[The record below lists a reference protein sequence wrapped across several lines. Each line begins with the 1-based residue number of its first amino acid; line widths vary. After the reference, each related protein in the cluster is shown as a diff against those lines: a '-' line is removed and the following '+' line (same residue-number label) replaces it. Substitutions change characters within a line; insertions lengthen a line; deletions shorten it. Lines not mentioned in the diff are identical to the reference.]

1 VRYTLPP
8 PDAAGARGPS
18 AADMQAAMEL
28 DPEERAAMIGG
39 MVEGLSARLAASGGP
54 AEDWARLIA
63 ALGVLGEHDRARAI
77 WAEAQRLFADQ
88 PDGLARI
95 EAAARGAGVAN

>member
-1 VRYTLPP
+1 
-8 PDAAGARGPS
+8 
-18 AADMQAAMEL
+18 
-28 DPEERAAMIGG
+28 

-88 PDGLARI
+88 AEGLAQI
-95 EAAARGAGVAN
+95 EAAARGAGVAQ